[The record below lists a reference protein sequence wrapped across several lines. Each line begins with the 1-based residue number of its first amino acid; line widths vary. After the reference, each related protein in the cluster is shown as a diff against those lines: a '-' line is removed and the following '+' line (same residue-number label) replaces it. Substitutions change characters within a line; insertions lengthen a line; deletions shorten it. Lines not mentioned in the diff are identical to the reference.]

1 MRVIKSIKEMQNLAN
16 EAKKAGKRISFVPTM
31 GALHKG
37 HLELISEGRKR
48 GDLLVVSIFVN
59 PTQFGP
65 NEDFNRYP
73 RDIEGD
79 LKKAREMGVDVV
91 FTPTIE
97 EMYPEG
103 FQTYVE
109 VSKLQNHLCGIFRHG
124 HFRGVATVVLKLFNI
139 VKPDVA
145 IFGEKDYQQLK
156 IIQRMVKDL
165 NLEIE
170 IVGFP
175 IVREEDGLACSS
187 RNSYLSHEDKE
198 CASTIYRALQ
208 EMKIEFERGQLSARE
223 ITEKG
228 KRILKRAG
236 IEEIDY
242 IEVCDPETLESK
254 QKATRG
260 DIVAVAAR
268 IKGVRLIDNIKL

>member
-16 EAKKAGKRISFVPTM
+16 EAKKAGKKISFVPTM

-79 LKKAREMGVDVV
+79 LKKARETGVDVV

-175 IVREEDGLACSS
+175 VVREEGGLACSS

-254 QKATRG
+254 QRATKG
-260 DIVAVAAR
+260 DIVAVAVR